1 MNKSDIFHKFS
12 DGLEFKPDIG
22 RIKKLGEVFTP
33 YPIVVK
39 MIKDIGISKD
49 KSYATVLEPASGHGN
64 FGVEILKFKIKKVL
78 KEIKED
84 NIPDQEFT
92 KEYEIRSLLALASLY
107 SNDIDKQNIQELKQ
121 RYSRYMSMLYLK
133 YSKNKDNQIPTYYDI
148 AISNILDTNTILSDF
163 IGKNSNKIKTCFY
176 FREDKKSE
184 FIFRIVMTLEQIKNY
199 KKATLFDTSIG
210 FVAYDKINYKD
221 WVLGINKSYIVS
233 QNQSITSKRN
243 KNMENNDAK
252 IYDQIAKKILTKFN
266 KPEDFKFKYCISNPP
281 YQLTVNKNSGINDNQ
296 AIPLYHHFFMS
307 SLSLNSSIICPAKWK
322 SGGLGLDKFR
332 EFIYS
337 NHDIYSLVTFN
348 DSNELFPTANV
359 GGGISIINWTKD
371 WNKPAKLWIYK
382 KLEEKPEF
390 VERYID
396 SIKLDTPIIID
407 DPYGASVIEKI
418 QKKSIYFFD
427 KIIQNQPYGFRG
439 DIFNKYEE
447 YKDEWT
453 TKNDPYAYK
462 IFGIYGKKGGA
473 KRKTGWVKKSS
484 IKKDPQNSKDKYKLF
499 FSKTFTFNPPFI
511 TIPKIIIGMPKEICS
526 ETFFAI
532 GPFNTYSEAK
542 NCLSY
547 IETKFWRYLFKLY
560 WSGMHVSYKSF
571 SLIPLVDFNKPWT
584 DKELYEYFNLSEEEV
599 NYIEKII
606 GEFNNAD
613 D

>member
-184 FIFRIVMTLEQIKNY
+184 CIFRIVMTLEQIENY

-210 FVAYDKINYKD
+210 FVTYDKINYKD

-307 SLSLNSSIICPAKWK
+307 SLSLSIV
-322 SGGLGLDKFR
+322 L
-332 EFIYS
+332 
-337 NHDIYSLVTFN
+337 
-348 DSNELFPTANV
+348 
-359 GGGISIINWTKD
+359 
-371 WNKPAKLWIYK
+371 
-382 KLEEKPEF
+382 
-390 VERYID
+390 
-396 SIKLDTPIIID
+396 
-407 DPYGASVIEKI
+407 
-418 QKKSIYFFD
+418 
-427 KIIQNQPYGFRG
+427 
-439 DIFNKYEE
+439 
-447 YKDEWT
+447 
-453 TKNDPYAYK
+453 
-462 IFGIYGKKGGA
+462 
-473 KRKTGWVKKSS
+473 
-484 IKKDPQNSKDKYKLF
+484 
-499 FSKTFTFNPPFI
+499 
-511 TIPKIIIGMPKEICS
+511 
-526 ETFFAI
+526 
-532 GPFNTYSEAK
+532 
-542 NCLSY
+542 
-547 IETKFWRYLFKLY
+547 
-560 WSGMHVSYKSF
+560 
-571 SLIPLVDFNKPWT
+571 
-584 DKELYEYFNLSEEEV
+584 
-599 NYIEKII
+599 
-606 GEFNNAD
+606 
-613 D
+613 